1 MAWGNKTGD
10 TPTRAS
16 GGALSFIGSEVTI
29 TGNLDAAGDVHIDG
43 TVEGDVT
50 CGLVILGASGNVKG
64 NITAE
69 RASIAGSVNGTVTA
83 GELLVEKTARLT
95 GDLSYDNVS
104 IETGAKV
111 DGRLTQRVSPTSE
124 LKLVTAIND

>member
-1 MAWGNKTGD
+1 MAWGNKAGD
-10 TPTRAS
+10 APARSS
-16 GGALSFIGSEVTI
+16 GGTLSFIGAEVTI

-43 TVEGDVT
+43 TVQGDVT
-50 CGLVILGASGNVKG
+50 CGLIILGASGNVKG

-69 RASIAGSVNGTVTA
+69 RASIAGMVDGTVTA
-83 GELLVEKTARLT
+83 GELLVEKSARLI

-111 DGRLTQRVSPTSE
+111 DGRLTQRAAQTSE
-124 LKLVTAIND
+124 LKLVTAINE